1 MVFADICYKRKLKE
15 MSEGPSKSTSNEW
28 THAILPNPCGGDANT
43 FFWGCCCVPCLTCS
57 NARHL
62 AAFPVSIFKT
72 SDKTPSD
79 RKVLCNTYCL
89 LVCFCNPIA
98 TFLVRQTTR
107 EKYGIDGSDAEDA
120 VSLMVNVRGLSN
132 VDYVNQ
138 VCSFFCDC
146 CVNCQTAAE
155 IQARDGKGP
164 EC

>member
-1 MVFADICYKRKLKE
+1 MN
-15 MSEGPSKSTSNEW
+15 GPMLSSQTRAEVTP
-28 THAILPNPCGGDANT
+28 THSSGAVA
-43 FFWGCCCVPCLTCS
+43 VS
-57 NARHL
+57 
-62 AAFPVSIFKT
+62 PVSLVQTQGTFKT

-79 RKVLCNTYCL
+79 RKVLCNMYCL

>member
-1 MVFADICYKRKLKE
+1 M
-15 MSEGPSKSTSNEW
+15 
-28 THAILPNPCGGDANT
+28 
-43 FFWGCCCVPCLTCS
+43 
-57 NARHL
+57 
-62 AAFPVSIFKT
+62 
-72 SDKTPSD
+72 
-79 RKVLCNTYCL
+79 
-89 LVCFCNPIA
+89 
-98 TFLVRQTTR
+98 RQTTR